1 MNELVDNVFN
11 YLFSSGID
19 VRLIIIIIAFLP
31 IAEARIAI
39 PFALKCGLTPIQ
51 AFCYGFIGSS
61 LAIPI
66 LLLTLIPL
74 IKHLSNS
81 KLFASLGKSILRHID
96 DKAQSVNGSMLKR
109 MIGTAAFVSIPLPL
123 TGVWTGSAIASILN
137 IPYLKSLISITVGNL
152 IASII
157 IVIISSLFAEYI
169 NFIMVA
175 FALLGIIAAIITL
188 VRTLKP
194 KKSAKEN

>member
-1 MNELVDNVFN
+1 MNEIVDSIFN
-11 YLFSSGID
+11 YLLLSGID
-19 VRLIIIIIAFLP
+19 VRLIIVIIAFLP
-31 IAEARIAI
+31 IAEARLAI
-39 PFALKCGLTPIQ
+39 PFALKCGLNPFQ
-51 AFCYGFIGSS
+51 AFCYGFLGSS
-61 LAIPI
+61 LPIPI

-74 IKHLSNS
+74 FNYLSKT
-81 KLFASLGKSILRHID
+81 KLFASLGNALLSRIQN
-96 DKAQSVNGSMLKR
+96 KANTVSGSMLKR

-137 IPYLKSLISITVGNL
+137 IPYFKSLISIAIGNL
-152 IASII
+152 VASTI

-175 FALLGIIAAIITL
+175 FALIGIVAAIITL
-188 VRTLKP
+188 VKTLTS